1 MRALRLGLLVALS
14 IALAAG
20 CRSGSN
26 APAHVSGKVTY
37 KGEAVPAGVVT
48 FHAPDQDYTAM
59 LKPDGTY
66 EIDAAPGD
74 IVVTVDTEMFNLHRN
89 VPAYGKGAGQAMD
102 QQRLEAEKKM
112 GRPVGQ
118 DAPKYVKIPDKYTKR
133 EASPLK
139 TTLKAGKQPYDI
151 PLTD

>member
-1 MRALRLGLLVALS
+1 
-14 IALAAG
+14 
-20 CRSGSN
+20 
-26 APAHVSGKVTY
+26 
-37 KGEAVPAGVVT
+37 
-48 FHAPDQDYTAM
+48 
-59 LKPDGTY
+59 
-66 EIDAAPGD
+66 
-74 IVVTVDTEMFNLHRN
+74 
-89 VPAYGKGAGQAMD
+89 
-102 QQRLEAEKKM
+102 M